1 MGEECYLQTDSAFE
15 GTAHTHTMEVYVF
28 YGQWECTPGMEKV
41 IHLQLVLEVLSYR
54 IMNVSV
60 SLSRCVA
67 SCTNRSSS

>member
-1 MGEECYLQTDSAFE
+1 
-15 GTAHTHTMEVYVF
+15 MEVYVF